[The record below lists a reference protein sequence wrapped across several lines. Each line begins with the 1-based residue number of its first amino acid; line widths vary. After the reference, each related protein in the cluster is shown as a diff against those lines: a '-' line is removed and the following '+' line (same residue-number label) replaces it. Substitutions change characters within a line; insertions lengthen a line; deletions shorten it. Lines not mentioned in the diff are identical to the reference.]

1 MFLAITL
8 RTGLITLNIL
18 AIVAILGIV
27 SYRVLSVRRTPAE
40 KDPQNLATPTPDDV
54 MEGQIGRAHV

>member
-1 MFLAITL
+1 MGADTQMFLAITL

-27 SYRVLSVRRTPAE
+27 SYRV
-40 KDPQNLATPTPDDV
+40 
-54 MEGQIGRAHV
+54 QIGRAHV